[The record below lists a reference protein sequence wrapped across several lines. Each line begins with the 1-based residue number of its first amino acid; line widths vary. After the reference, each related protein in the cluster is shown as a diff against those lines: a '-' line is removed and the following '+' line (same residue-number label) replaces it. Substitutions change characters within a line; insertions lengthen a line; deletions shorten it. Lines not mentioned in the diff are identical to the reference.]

1 MAKAPKESKKIIRS
15 IKLKL
20 PLNKSKSIIFDK
32 HLRDYRNC
40 MKAVAHL
47 QWLRFHHGY
56 SFDNR
61 HDEAKN
67 YRKQTVAERSKIIS
81 ALKSRYDSSSDEPTK
96 LRKIPPLAPGL
107 DDPMA
112 DWKAKLGYSFQDMA
126 KSQAVGMLQ
135 SWLSNRQNDFKNIVS
150 MSSLSDDMKHQ
161 LYAVNSKQAWF
172 WLNKDVY
179 RKVNGQLLLVRPEAR
194 SLAIRIMRRVFR
206 KHRKPRFDFANMVID
221 QRSIKFQES
230 RTSKKFD
237 RWLELRLIGNRKV
250 NIPVVL
256 NDYYRNH
263 SGDLALTWQ
272 INKDRETGQYTATCS
287 KDIRSEIDHSKYVP
301 LTDEIALD
309 FGLNTLFATDQGEL
323 LGRKFLDK
331 LKTYDHTIV
340 TMVRHIQRSGKK
352 PRDSKRY
359 RTWIVKL
366 RGFVK
371 TEICRILNKIIKD
384 KRPALIVLERLNFQ
398 NSVLSK
404 RLNRIISNCGRSV
417 IKQKL
422 QTLEEVYGVK
432 NTEINPAYTSQECS
446 SCNYID
452 KRNRNEDRFCCK
464 ACGLKVHA
472 DVNAARNIRKRRSLS
487 ALDVNGKAKPVTAL
501 RKQEVLTILVNQYC
515 ERNTR
520 PSVKPD
526 DPRLANPYFKGWQ
539 EEQSLRLAA

>member
-1 MAKAPKESKKIIRS
+1 MAKAPKDSKKIIRS

-61 HDEAKN
+61 HDEAKD

-81 ALKSRYDSSSDEPTK
+81 ALKSRYDSSSDEPAK

-135 SWLSNRQNDFKNIVS
+135 SWLSNRQNDFKDIVS

-179 RKVNGQLLLVRPEAR
+179 RKVNGQLLLVRTEAR

-221 QRSIKFQES
+221 QRSIQFQE
-230 RTSKKFD
+230 
-237 RWLELRLIGNRKV
+237 
-250 NIPVVL
+250 
-256 NDYYRNH
+256 
-263 SGDLALTWQ
+263 
-272 INKDRETGQYTATCS
+272 
-287 KDIRSEIDHSKYVP
+287 
-301 LTDEIALD
+301 

-340 TMVRHIQRSGKK
+340 TMVRHIQRSRKK

-359 RTWIVKL
+359 RAWIVKL

-404 RLNRIISNCGRSV
+404 RLNRIIRNCGRSV

-422 QTLEEVYGVK
+422 HTLEEVYGVK

-487 ALDVNGKAKPVTAL
+487 TLDVNGKAKPVTAL